1 MEEIE
6 YSSCSDP
13 FGAKEL
19 DTEVNGNTS
28 SEEEDEE
35 DADSVGTGGS
45 VTTGSPTSFLTT
57 SKQDALET
65 LTIKG
70 GQCNGIDISNGYLY

>member
-13 FGAKEL
+13 FGANEL

-35 DADSVGTGGS
+35 DADICRDGKQRNNRKSHLV
-45 VTTGSPTSFLTT
+45 PHYL
-57 SKQDALET
+57 KQDALET
-65 LTIKG
+65 LTIKS
-70 GQCNGIDISNGYLY
+70 GQCNGSNGYLY

>member
-6 YSSCSDP
+6 YSFCSNP
-13 FGAKEL
+13 FGANEL
-19 DTEVNGNTS
+19 DMEVNGNTS

-35 DADSVGTGGS
+35 DADISRNGRKSHLV
-45 VTTGSPTSFLTT
+45 PHFF
-57 SKQDALET
+57 KQDALET